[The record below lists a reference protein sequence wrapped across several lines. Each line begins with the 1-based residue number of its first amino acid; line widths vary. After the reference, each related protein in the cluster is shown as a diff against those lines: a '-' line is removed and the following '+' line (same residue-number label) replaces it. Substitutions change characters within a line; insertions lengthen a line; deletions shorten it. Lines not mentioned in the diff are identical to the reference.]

1 MNIAIEPVSVWTS
14 TGTKTAVAFNVRYVN
29 YQNGP
34 AIADTILLDDSGAEV
49 ATQLVSATAEQTAL
63 WAGDDDAPFYTQLAE
78 NAGLTPAGV
87 VAEPEG
93 GVVAEPEG
101 PVAV

>member
-14 TGTKTAVAFNVRYVN
+14 TGTKTATQFQVRYVN

-34 AIADTILLDDSGAEV
+34 AIADTILLDESGAEV
-49 ATQLVSATAEQTAL
+49 ATQLVNATAEQTAQ
-63 WAGDDDAPFYTQLAE
+63 WDGADDAPFYEQLAI
-78 NAGLTPAGV
+78 NAGLTPIGV
-87 VAEPEG
+87 VS
-93 GVVAEPEG
+93 EPEG